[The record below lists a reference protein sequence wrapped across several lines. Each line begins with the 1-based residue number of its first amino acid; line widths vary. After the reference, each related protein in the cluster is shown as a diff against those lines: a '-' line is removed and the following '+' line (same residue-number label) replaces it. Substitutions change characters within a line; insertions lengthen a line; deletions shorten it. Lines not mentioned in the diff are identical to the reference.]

1 MSINVFRK
9 ARKQA
14 CDFLAFLSTSDK
26 KKQMKKKSTK
36 DKKLLFEERMHTQ
49 EEAGRR
55 TIRYNIMNTTKTE
68 KNIPAIPFYKQ
79 ILTEPAQAHIKP
91 TEQQHRIS
99 HKHYRMTTHT
109 AHCVGRCKVARK
121 EKEKK
126 EAGENLYAWRQ

>member
-1 MSINVFRK
+1 
-9 ARKQA
+9 
-14 CDFLAFLSTSDK
+14 
-26 KKQMKKKSTK
+26 MKKKRSTK
-36 DKKLLFEERMHTQ
+36 DKKPLFQERMHTQ
-49 EEAGRR
+49 EEAGHR
-55 TIRYNIMNTTKTE
+55 TIRYHIMNTTKTE
-68 KNIPAIPFYKQ
+68 KNILAIPFYKQ